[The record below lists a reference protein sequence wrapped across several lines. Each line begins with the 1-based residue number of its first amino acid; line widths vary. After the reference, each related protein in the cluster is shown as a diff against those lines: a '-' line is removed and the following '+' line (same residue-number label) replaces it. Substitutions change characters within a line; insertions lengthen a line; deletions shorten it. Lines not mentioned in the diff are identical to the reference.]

1 MVYRTKAHHFY
12 KGNPNFARTKQFW
25 TVWRKVKMVI
35 GIIYDSASVILVL
48 MSLDRVYKFKS
59 WRVIKPW
66 QIANLVERL
75 PKLFRTLRHN
85 FTYGL

>member
-1 MVYRTKAHHFY
+1 MVYRTKANHFY

>member
-1 MVYRTKAHHFY
+1 MYRTKAHHFY
-12 KGNPNFARTKQFW
+12 KANEKFLKIKTFW
-25 TVWRKVKMVI
+25 TVWRQVKRVI
-35 GIIYDSASVILVL
+35 GIAYDICSVLLVL

-75 PKLFRTLRHN
+75 PKLIRTLRHS

>member
-1 MVYRTKAHHFY
+1 MVYRTKSHQFY
-12 KGNPNFARTKQFW
+12 TRNKKFVRIKTFW
-25 TVWRKVKMVI
+25 TVWRKIKMVI
-35 GIIYDSASVILVL
+35 GIIYDSCSVILVL

-66 QIANLVERL
+66 QVANLVERV

>member
-1 MVYRTKAHHFY
+1 MYRTKAQHFY
-12 KGNPNFARTKQFW
+12 KSNPKFMRIKTFW
-25 TVWRKVKMVI
+25 TIWRQIKRIV
-35 GIIYDSASVILVL
+35 GITYDICSVLLVL

-75 PKLFRTLRHN
+75 PKLVRTLRHS

>member
-1 MVYRTKAHHFY
+1 MVYRTQAHQFY
-12 KGNPNFARTKQFW
+12 RANKQFMRTKTFW
-25 TVWRKVKMVI
+25 IIWKKIRSII
-35 GIIYDSASVILVL
+35 GITYDICSVLLVL

-59 WRVIKPW
+59 WRVLKPW
-66 QIANLVERL
+66 QIANLVERV

>member
-1 MVYRTKAHHFY
+1 MAYRTKAHHFY
-12 KGNPNFARTKQFW
+12 KGNAKFARTKQFW
-25 TVWRKVKMVI
+25 TAWRKVKMVI

-75 PKLFRTLRHN
+75 PKLFRTVRHHA
-85 FTYGL
+85 TYGL

>member
-1 MVYRTKAHHFY
+1 MVYRTKAHQFY
-12 KGNPNFARTKQFW
+12 RVNKNFARTKTFW
-25 TVWRKVKMVI
+25 LVWRKIKNIV
-35 GIIYDSASVILVL
+35 GITYDICSVLLVL

>member
-1 MVYRTKAHHFY
+1 MVYRTQSHQFY
-12 KGNPNFARTKQFW
+12 ARNKKFLRTKQFW
-25 TVWRKVKMVI
+25 TVWRKVKMII

-75 PKLFRTLRHN
+75 PKLFRTVRHHA
-85 FTYGL
+85 TYGL